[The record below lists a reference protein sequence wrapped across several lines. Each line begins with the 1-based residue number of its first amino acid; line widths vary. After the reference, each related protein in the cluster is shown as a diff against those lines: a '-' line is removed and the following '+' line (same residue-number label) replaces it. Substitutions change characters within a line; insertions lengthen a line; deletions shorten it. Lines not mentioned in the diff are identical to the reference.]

1 MKRWE
6 RQPWALWVRLDQLP
20 GFIITPFVAQL
31 FLFSAAFPEGRAVI
45 PALLLMP
52 LSEQRGDLLTQWVG
66 NHWQNILSKMHCATW
81 CSSIPAL
88 HSGKS
93 SSAARHSLMGS
104 SRVCLVII
112 NWCFQLLQLHMGKRK
127 CELWVW
133 ECIYRC
139 TTQGHTGCSYIPYWM
154 KGMALLTSTCCVLVF
169 VCVRGTLLPLG
180 TCLCPCASLLKKK
193 FCLWVQ
199 SSNESS

>member
-1 MKRWE
+1 MKRRE

-20 GFIITPFVAQL
+20 GFIMTPFVAQL

-88 HSGKS
+88 RSGKS
-93 SSAARHSLMGS
+93 SSAARHSLVGS

-127 CELWVW
+127 CELWCESVCTGALHRDTQDVHTFPIEWKEWHYSPPPAVYLCLCVW
-133 ECIYRC
+133 EGLFCPLAR
-139 TTQGHTGCSYIPYWM
+139 
-154 KGMALLTSTCCVLVF
+154 
-169 VCVRGTLLPLG
+169 VCVHVLLY
-180 TCLCPCASLLKKK
+180 
-193 FCLWVQ
+193 
-199 SSNESS
+199 